1 MTIEA
6 LAAPLSYRDWLAFP
20 DDGHQYEV
28 VEGIPV
34 VNPSP
39 NTRHQVGAQRLAVAL
54 SLAAPEPLLVM
65 TSPIDWV
72 LRAARPAH
80 VRQPDIVVVHPDQ
93 CSFRAIVG
101 VPVLAVEVLS
111 PSSVERD
118 VVTKR
123 HAYARAGCPHYW
135 LVDPAETSITAFT
148 LAGRRYERAGRSVGG
163 DSFAV
168 DLPFPLQVVPDALVR
183 NAPTGDDEPA
193 GER

>member
-1 MTIEA
+1 MTIVA
-6 LAAPLSYRDWLAFP
+6 LDAPLSYRDWLAFP

-39 NTRHQVGAQRLAVAL
+39 NTRHQVAAQRLAVVL

-135 LVDPAETSITAFT
+135 LVDPAEPSITAFA
-148 LAGRRYERAGRSVGG
+148 LDGRRYERVARAAAH
-163 DSFAV
+163 DTFETEA
-168 DLPFPLQVVPDALVR
+168 PFPVRAVPDALVR
-183 NAPTGDDEPA
+183 HAPTDDA
-193 GER
+193 

>member
-1 MTIEA
+1 MTIVA
-6 LAAPLSYRDWLAFP
+6 LGAPLSYRDWLAFP

-39 NTRHQVGAQRLAVAL
+39 NIRHQVVVQRLAVVL

-72 LRAARPAH
+72 LRAERPAH

-93 CSFRAIVG
+93 CSSRAIVG
-101 VPVLAVEVLS
+101 TPALAVEVLS

-123 HAYARAGCPHYW
+123 RAYARAGCPHYW
-135 LVDPAETSITAFT
+135 LVDPAQASIVAFA
-148 LAGRRYERAGRSVGG
+148 LAGRRYERLAHAAGSEALRLDSPFSV
-163 DSFAV
+163 V
-168 DLPFPLQVVPDALVR
+168 VVPDALVR
-183 NAPTGDDEPA
+183 DAPAADEA
-193 GER
+193 